1 MKSENAEGVFS
12 NSLAFHLEIYHFT
25 SSFPG
30 SSLFFPSSLD
40 KVPWLRLVKCLCIKI
55 KSELMVG
62 LTLNFTDCATLGSMC
77 TSSPFPSSCL
87 PPLQSESKCEV
98 FVMKISFHSYVK

>member
-12 NSLAFHLEIYHFT
+12 DYLAFHLEICNFT

-62 LTLNFTDCATLGSMC
+62 PTLNFTNTETQFCLGEG
-77 TSSPFPSSCL
+77 
-87 PPLQSESKCEV
+87 ESKCFSLPNGAHV
-98 FVMKISFHSYVK
+98 LSRHPVIFFLQPT